1 MLDPSAFPDSF
12 ARDHLPPFDLWPEF
26 EGLDELG
33 YPQRFNAAAELIDR
47 QVAAGFG
54 PRPAIRTPAVTWT
67 YEELLDKANRIAAVL
82 RDDLGLVPGN
92 RVLLRSANNAMK
104 AAAWLGVLKAGG
116 IAVATMPLLRAAELS
131 YMLGEGKGAV
141 RALRRAAD
149 R

>member
-1 MLDPSAFPDSF
+1 M
-12 ARDHLPPFDLWPEF
+12 
-26 EGLDELG
+26 
-33 YPQRFNAAAELIDR
+33 
-47 QVAAGFG
+47 
-54 PRPAIRTPAVTWT
+54 TWT

-116 IAVATMPLLRAAELS
+116 IAVATMPLLRAQELS
-131 YMLGEGKGAV
+131 YMLGKAKV
-141 RALRRAAD
+141 QFALCDARLADELDKAAPSAPGLKTIAISHRR